1 MPSHSLP
8 LTVLTARF
16 ALCRLQPGD
25 AIPTWTSAAREFLT
39 ISRTPAELS
48 ILADES
54 VVPPSIEA
62 TRGFRALRVEGPL
75 PLEMVGVAASLAGPL
90 AKANISIIPI
100 GTYDTDYIFVR
111 DTDLAHAVTALTA
124 AGHFVR
130 LASP

>member
-1 MPSHSLP
+1 
-8 LTVLTARF
+8 VLTARF
-16 ALCRLQPGD
+16 ALCRLHPGD
-25 AIPTWTSAAREFLT
+25 AIPAWTSDAREFLT
-39 ISRTPAELS
+39 ISRTPTELS

-54 VVPPSIEA
+54 VVPLSIEA

-75 PLEMVGVAASLAGPL
+75 PLEMVGVAVSIAEPL
-90 AKANISIIPI
+90 ARANISIIPI

-111 DTDLAHAVTALTA
+111 DADLAHAVTALTA